1 MAPREKKE
9 DLLIVNRRT
18 GKALQCAGTENGNVV
33 EQAAVTGSDA
43 QLWTPVKV
51 GRSAVK
57 LLNKQSGKV
66 LDVMHGSTEAGAWA
80 QVWDDVADGGSQLW
94 QLKGTVTYKKLINV
108 QSGKV
113 LDIVDMRDD
122 DGAPAQLWE
131 DVDGAGQQWKLVE
144 PQAEPQ
150 AEAQAEAQAQ
160 AEPAPKR
167 RGRKPKAA
175 EAEAALG
182 AEKQPEPVPEPAPAR
197 QSRKPAAKKTPAK
210 RGRKPKIQA

>member
-144 PQAEPQ
+144 PQAES
-150 AEAQAEAQAQ
+150 QAQ

-210 RGRKPKIQA
+210 RGRKPKTQA

>member
-144 PQAEPQ
+144 PQAET
-150 AEAQAEAQAQ
+150 QAQ

-167 RGRKPKAA
+167 GGRKPKAA

-210 RGRKPKIQA
+210 RGRKPKTQA

>member
-80 QVWDDVADGGSQLW
+80 QGWDDVADGGSQLW

-144 PQAEPQ
+144 PQAE
-150 AEAQAEAQAQ
+150 AQAQ

-167 RGRKPKAA
+167 GGRKPKAA

-210 RGRKPKIQA
+210 RGRKPKTQA

>member
-9 DLLIVNRRT
+9 DLLIINRRT

-144 PQAEPQ
+144 PQAE
-150 AEAQAEAQAQ
+150 AQAQ

-210 RGRKPKIQA
+210 RGRKPKTQA

>member
-150 AEAQAEAQAQ
+150 AEAQAQ

-175 EAEAALG
+175 EAEAALE

-197 QSRKPAAKKTPAK
+197 QSRKPAAKKTPVK
-210 RGRKPKIQA
+210 RGRKPKTQA

>member
-144 PQAEPQ
+144 PQAE
-150 AEAQAEAQAQ
+150 AQAQ

-175 EAEAALG
+175 EAEAASE
-182 AEKQPEPVPEPAPAR
+182 AEKQPEPVPEPVPAR

-210 RGRKPKIQA
+210 RGRKPKTQA

>member
-144 PQAEPQ
+144 PQAE
-150 AEAQAEAQAQ
+150 AQAEAQAQ

-182 AEKQPEPVPEPAPAR
+182 AEKQPEPVPEPVPAR

-210 RGRKPKIQA
+210 RGRKPKTQA

>member
-144 PQAEPQ
+144 PQAE
-150 AEAQAEAQAQ
+150 AQVQ

-175 EAEAALG
+175 EAEAALE

-210 RGRKPKIQA
+210 RGRKPKTQA